1 MYITGARHSFFR
13 HENHFFKLPSVC
25 EISFD
30 GLACLLSCSLK
41 RIIEKSSGYQKSS
54 FSSHPLQHLIAN
66 TFSTLFENFERKE
79 CCLIIF
85 PLRFTGKQ
93 FWLSPAGMPDGSF
106 SNVKSQFSKI
116 LEGLRFEN
124 VDML

>member
-1 MYITGARHSFFR
+1 MLVVMLTETDNREKFR
-13 HENHFFKLPSVC
+13 
-25 EISFD
+25 
-30 GLACLLSCSLK
+30 LS
-41 RIIEKSSGYQKSS
+41 KSS

-85 PLRFTGKQ
+85 PLHFTGKQ

-106 SNVKSQFSKI
+106 
-116 LEGLRFEN
+116 
-124 VDML
+124 